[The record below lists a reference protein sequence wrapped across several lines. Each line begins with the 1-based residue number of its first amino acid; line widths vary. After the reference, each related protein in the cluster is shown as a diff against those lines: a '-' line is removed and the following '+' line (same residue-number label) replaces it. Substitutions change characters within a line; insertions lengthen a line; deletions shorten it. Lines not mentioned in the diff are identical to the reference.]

1 MKRLCA
7 SLYALVLLSVLSSLP
22 PTQAQSSPAETRA
35 IETRTMEPYYD
46 IAKEVTLTGTVSTV
60 LTRPSAGMIA
70 GSHLVL
76 ATASGEVDASLGRW
90 GLQGK
95 GGLSVAAGEQVE
107 VTGVHKTLKGR
118 QVFVVRTVKADG
130 QVYTMRNQHGIPVS
144 PQARERASAK
154 PAQKGDS
161 L

>member
-1 MKRLCA
+1 
-7 SLYALVLLSVLSSLP
+7 
-22 PTQAQSSPAETRA
+22 
-35 IETRTMEPYYD
+35 
-46 IAKEVTLTGTVSTV
+46 
-60 LTRPSAGMIA
+60 MIA

-130 QVYTMRNQHGIPVS
+130 QVYTMRNQHGIPYRLRHASV
-144 PQARERASAK
+144 PARNRRRKATRYEPKNLCWTSRIHFSGVRFLTGCSSSSSSTPKVAITATSGGGKPRKSERHL
-154 PAQKGDS
+154 QIRW
-161 L
+161 

>member
-76 ATASGEVDASLGRW
+76 AT
-90 GLQGK
+90 
-95 GGLSVAAGEQVE
+95 
-107 VTGVHKTLKGR
+107 
-118 QVFVVRTVKADG
+118 
-130 QVYTMRNQHGIPVS
+130 
-144 PQARERASAK
+144 
-154 PAQKGDS
+154 
-161 L
+161 